1 MKPYWHGWMN
11 IREEVVDHFV
21 DLLLSD
27 RNEYDERLDYYDD
40 GLADNV
46 RRRVREAV
54 TLNPSVGNWNQDCR
68 SHYVIERNRVIE
80 CGRWSDVRVEAE
92 RRRDRRAK
100 AAYYGR
106 TTASARLDAPPTAA
120 AGDTEQ
126 SSGLWSRFWAWFSK

>member
-1 MKPYWHGWMN
+1 MN

>member
-1 MKPYWHGWMN
+1 MN

-92 RRRDRRAK
+92 KHRDRRAK

-126 SSGLWSRFWAWFSK
+126 CSGLWSRFWAWFSK